1 MTRKRA
7 LSLLAPAIVLT
18 LALAAAAP
26 AAGRATTQS
35 SRAGGVRATFT
46 FAGSPPKIAK
56 IRLKIA
62 RSGRT
67 LYNEPVTSR
76 FCGKRCD
83 PAVFGRHASSV
94 RVLDIEHDGQPD
106 VILELFTGG
115 ANCCLVDQVF
125 SFDPGVMTYVKSEH
139 DFFNAGASITKLG
152 GAWRFVSADG
162 RFQCAFTDCAD
173 SGEPIQI
180 FKFGGR
186 RFSDVTR
193 SYPSLVT
200 HDAAKWMKLFKAH
213 RLNGVGLIAP
223 WAADEE
229 LLGHNAKVQ
238 STLKA
243 LRGEGRAARR
253 GRRPGHGREVHQG
266 SQPPAAQA
274 RDT

>member
-1 MTRKRA
+1 M
-7 LSLLAPAIVLT
+7 LT
-18 LALAAAAP
+18 LALAAAAL
-26 AAGRATTQS
+26 AAGRVTTQS
-35 SRAGGVRATFT
+35 SSAGGVRATFT

-62 RSGRT
+62 RFGRT
-67 LYNEPVTSR
+67 LYNQSVTSR

-83 PAVFGRHASSV
+83 PAVFGRRASSV

-193 SYPSLVT
+193 SYPSLIT

-213 RLNGVGLIAP
+213 LLNGVGLIAP

-243 LRGEGRAARR
+243 LAAKGALRDGGIGPATGEKFIKALNHLLRKLGY
-253 GRRPGHGREVHQG
+253 VK
-266 SQPPAAQA
+266 
-274 RDT
+274 